1 MRNETKPSRR
11 RVPWRPAAA
20 LLVALLAL
28 FPLIWMISTSLRDP
42 GQPLTRRLQLVPD
55 PIAWGN
61 YPEVFGLIDL
71 WRFAA
76 NSAFVV
82 TIAVP
87 LTVVVASWAGFAM
100 SQLSPAWRVRLIL
113 LSFAVEIVPQT
124 AIWVPRFVLFKQ
136 VGLVDTPWALIA
148 PALMGTSP
156 FFTLF
161 FLWAFLRIP
170 REIFEAARLD
180 GAGPLRAW
188 ATIGMPLARPTATAV
203 AMLAFIYFW
212 SNYVDPLLF
221 IQTTEKQ
228 TLPFALRMLYQLAS
242 SDWPLLLAAA
252 TMVTAPAVLVFL
264 LGQRYFLGDLGRSA
278 RWRAPRPT

>member
-1 MRNETKPSRR
+1 MRSRR
-11 RVPWRPAAA
+11 LPWRPVAAIVVGVLA
-20 LLVALLAL
+20 VWPLV
-28 FPLIWMISTSLRDP
+28 WMISTSLRDP
-42 GQPLTRRLQLVPD
+42 GRPLTRRLELVPD
-55 PIAWGN
+55 PIAWTN
-61 YPEVFGLIDL
+61 YREVFDLVDL

-82 TIAVP
+82 AVAVP
-87 LTVVVASWAGFAM
+87 LTVLVASWAGFAM
-100 SQLSPAWRVRLIL
+100 AQLPPTWRVRLIV
-113 LSFAVEIVPQT
+113 LSLAVEIVPQT

-136 VGLVDTPWALIA
+136 VGLIDTPWALIA

-156 FFTLF
+156 FFSLF

-170 REIFEAARLD
+170 REVFEAARLD
-180 GAGPLRAW
+180 GAGPLRTW
-188 ATIGMPLARPTATAV
+188 AGIGMPLARPTATAV
-203 AMLAFIYFW
+203 AMLAFLHFW

-252 TMVTAPAVLVFL
+252 TMVTGPVVLVFL
-264 LGQRYFLGDLGRSA
+264 LGHRFFLGELGRSA
-278 RWRAPRPT
+278 RWRTQRPA